1 MVTIAIFSSS
11 DEETVDE
18 TAAVDDSEKTPE
30 EKLKLLKRQSPEL
43 FPLLA
48 ELKVYKAEMS
58 DLLIPL
64 TKIFTS
70 EGRVLFSLVYRMQ
83 IFGSNK
89 VKIRSNNFENSLI
102 CHFSKVSQKR
112 EFLFK
117 I

>member
-1 MVTIAIFSSS
+1 MKFFRVSILETLFSSS
-11 DEETVDE
+11 DEEEIDE

-64 TKIFTS
+64 TKIFTD
-70 EGRVLFSLVYRMQ
+70 EG
-83 IFGSNK
+83 K
-89 VKIRSNNFENSLI
+89 VVIKV
-102 CHFSKVSQKR
+102 HF
-112 EFLFK
+112 
-117 I
+117 